1 MSDSHGRFIWYELMT
16 SDTAGAKAFYGAIM
30 GWDMDEMPMPGM
42 TYTVVGP
49 GQGMGGIMAIPEQA
63 KAMGVP
69 PNWTGYVAVDDVDA
83 SVAQVASLGGAVL
96 VPPTDIPDIGRFA
109 VIADPAGAAIAIM
122 TPTERTTAPP
132 RPAQRGAMGHASWR
146 ELYAGDP
153 GSSFGFY
160 ESLFGWTKDDALD
173 MGPMGTY
180 QLFANNEGVVGGMM
194 KKPEQVPVAC
204 WSYYFQV
211 GDIDRSAEQ
220 VKAAGGQI
228 FMGPMEVPGGDWI
241 IQGQDPQGA
250 MFALVGTRAGS

>member
-109 VIADPAGAAIAIM
+109 VIADPAGAAIA
-122 TPTERTTAPP
+122 
-132 RPAQRGAMGHASWR
+132 S
-146 ELYAGDP
+146 
-153 GSSFGFY
+153 
-160 ESLFGWTKDDALD
+160 
-173 MGPMGTY
+173 
-180 QLFANNEGVVGGMM
+180 
-194 KKPEQVPVAC
+194 
-204 WSYYFQV
+204 
-211 GDIDRSAEQ
+211 
-220 VKAAGGQI
+220 
-228 FMGPMEVPGGDWI
+228 
-241 IQGQDPQGA
+241 
-250 MFALVGTRAGS
+250 